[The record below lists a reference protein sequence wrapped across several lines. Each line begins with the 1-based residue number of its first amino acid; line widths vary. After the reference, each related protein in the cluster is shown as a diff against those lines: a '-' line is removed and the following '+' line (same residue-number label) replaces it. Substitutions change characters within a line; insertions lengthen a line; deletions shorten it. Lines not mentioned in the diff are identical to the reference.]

1 MSNQSSTNWA
11 KFWATDSAQEAAR
24 RVLELLEDRK
34 AMFMDEALRAASS
47 ASDEIETNV
56 IKAAAIDQAIQD
68 LIATTKT
75 KAR

>member
-24 RVLELLEDRK
+24 RFLELLEDRK
-34 AMFMDEALRAASS
+34 AMFMEEALRAASS
-47 ASDEIETNV
+47 ASDGIETNV